1 MSILK
6 GVQTFR
12 NLGLVND
19 FYKLGFI
26 VNYGT
31 GSVRIREAYAGK
43 VLQLEFKVIDRYFF
57 VTIPN
62 LNYHA
67 NELEMGIVEEN
78 VGEKPYEEML
88 IDLLKNNPNVSQR
101 EIAMAIGKF
110 TKGVERILKSSH
122 LD

>member
-1 MSILK
+1 MSRNCY

-43 VLQLEFKVIDRYFF
+43 VLQPEFKVIDRYFF
-57 VTIPN
+57 VIITN

-67 NELEMGIVEEN
+67 NELEKGVVGEN
-78 VGEKPYEEML
+78 VGEKSHEETL
-88 IDLLKNNPNVSQR
+88 IDLVKNNPNVS
-101 EIAMAIGKF
+101 
-110 TKGVERILKSSH
+110 
-122 LD
+122 